1 MTVFRGNSEADPMPG
16 SEEQINRQALSIK
29 RLTPTVISSGPDAG
43 LRQSLADLRK
53 GYDNAA
59 KFQNEQDQQAA
70 MQRASVDAQ
79 ISANTPAPGVEFF
92 GHRPEQ
98 YQTGDAS
105 QIPSRDP
112 MWEMPIADLRKNLQ
126 LIEKVEQATATANAT
141 RNPMDV
147 QHALDLGQQLQ
158 DHAAKTLQPFANT
171 PAQMPVQVPTA
182 QNEYPETFPDGSL
195 YQLTDKGD
203 GAIEVKLIT
212 GERFIGTPLEVTR
225 KIAESNV
232 HTKRWA
238 RQQRAQAQQQQPQPA
253 NGNGNGNGSEDAF
266 SPDFGAWVADE
277 QAKAFGFSDRNEML
291 RWGNQ
296 VNEMMESQRNQQIA
310 SDFLTRSPDYPNTPE
325 AEAAIVGVI
334 EKLGVD
340 YTPDTL
346 AAAHAYAVR
355 NGLYQPL
362 TVEQQ
367 RAALG
372 IEQPQTRHAPPPMLR
387 SGAPDAHGDPN
398 ANDPYKM
405 PLEQLRKMAIREQL
419 GGQQ

>member
-59 KFQNEQDQQAA
+59 KFQSEQDQQAA

-79 ISANTPAPGVEFF
+79 ISANTPALGVEFV

-105 QIPSRDP
+105 QIPSSDP
-112 MWEMPIADLRKNLQ
+112 LWKMPTADLRTNLQ
-126 LIEKVEQATATANAT
+126 LIDAVNKATEKANAT
-141 RNPMDV
+141 GDPMDA
-147 QHALDLGQQLQ
+147 QRAIELGQRLQ

-195 YQLTDKGD
+195 YQLTGQGD

-212 GERFIGTPLEVTR
+212 GERFIGSPLEVTR

-238 RQQRAQAQQQQPQPA
+238 QQQRAQAHPQAQPQPA

-277 QAKAFGFSDRNEML
+277 QAKALGFSDRNEML
-291 RWGNQ
+291 QWGNQ
-296 VNEMMESQRNQQIA
+296 VNEMMETQRNQQIA

-367 RAALG
+367 RAALE
-372 IEQPQTRHAPPPMLR
+372 IEQPQTRQAPPPMLR

-398 ANDPYKM
+398 ASDPYKM
-405 PLEQLRKMAIREQL
+405 PIE
-419 GGQQ
+419 